1 MAYRLLEDH
10 PVYVPFDCVGE
21 NDPLD
26 PLFRGVIGRLTQMAV
41 FQRAVGRLDL
51 DQEAEFVID
60 RDGQV
65 AVRPTNL
72 VLTRD
77 VAVFVVAEN
86 VGQYVSDDGHVPLSI
101 FLHQLQAFVSA
112 INRADELASGGNRS
126 TYARVVD
133 LTHSSPATV
142 TVELLPIR
150 PEADTRQRVL
160 DVLRG
165 VNDLDSM
172 GDSSRQLLRAFS
184 ELSEPVGRR
193 IRSTTVRVNGEAIE
207 LSQELKHRIGV
218 ILEAEESAWGSIDGR
233 LEAINV
239 HDQANIFYIYP
250 IIGPTRIKCHFPE
263 LIRKAAV
270 TSVDREIRVSGTLRY
285 KARAPFPYEI
295 EVENLEALPND
306 DELPTL
312 ASLRGISPN
321 ATDGVLSE
329 VFVRRLRDAWG

>member
-1 MAYRLLEDH
+1 ME
-10 PVYVPFDCVGE
+10 G
-21 NDPLD
+21 
-26 PLFRGVIGRLTQMAV
+26 
-41 FQRAVGRLDL
+41 
-51 DQEAEFVID
+51 
-60 RDGQV
+60 
-65 AVRPTNL
+65 
-72 VLTRD
+72 
-77 VAVFVVAEN
+77 
-86 VGQYVSDDGHVPLSI
+86 YVSDDGHVPLSI

-112 INRADELASGGNRS
+112 ISRADELASGGKRS
-126 TYARVVD
+126 TRARVVD
-133 LTHSSPATV
+133 LTHGSPATV

-150 PEADTRQRVL
+150 PEVDTRQRVL
-160 DVLRG
+160 DILRG
-165 VNDLDSM
+165 VNDPGSM
-172 GDSSRQLLRAFS
+172 EDNSRQLLRAFS

-193 IRSTTVRVNGEAIE
+193 IRSTTVRVNGDAIE

-218 ILEAEESAWGSIDGR
+218 VLEAEESAWGAIDGR

-239 HDQANIFYIYP
+239 HDQANVFYIYP
-250 IIGPTRIKCHFPE
+250 VIGPTRIKCHFPE

-312 ASLRGISPN
+312 ASLRGISQN
-321 ATDGVLSE
+321 ATEGVPSE